1 MQNSTP
7 IFPGFHLQTL
17 RRTPR
22 TRQQRLAAE
31 LAELKTKSIDQLGEV
46 FRGFIGSGS
55 LDPAASGPNS
65 RRRLYSKA
73 NTFWAFLSQVLHPD
87 PGCQE
92 VVRKMQSY
100 AALKGLA
107 IPSSSTA
114 SYCEARV
121 RLPEQDLRAVF
132 ERTAMEMDRLASE
145 AGTFGRRVVVAD
157 GTGLSMP
164 DTATNQHRWPQQS
177 QQKPGCGF
185 PSMKLTACFSLQ
197 SGALLSYATGSKHTH
212 ELTLLRSQ
220 WDVFRPGDILLADKG
235 FCNYRDLATLSE
247 QGVDSLMAMRKKYPI
262 KEAKAL
268 RQLGHDDLLVSWSKP
283 QRVGSFSAQE
293 WDTLPSRIR
302 LRQIRV
308 RINIPGFR
316 SREIYLITTLL
327 DEQKYP
333 AAMLADLYFQRWDVE
348 LFFRDIKITM
358 GMDVL
363 RCKSPEMI
371 RKELLMHLIAYNCV
385 RRLMLEAA
393 EEAGLAVRTVSFKG
407 ALQALRNWEP
417 HLNQLR
423 ISRNERFRL
432 ISELYACITDK
443 TLCIRPERSE
453 PRAVKRRPK
462 NHHLLTKPRNQM
474 VVPKHRNRN
483 WLNKGEKALS

>member
-1 MQNSTP
+1 MQNSTS
-7 IFPGFHLQTL
+7 IFPGFHLPTL

-46 FRGFIGSGS
+46 FRRFVGSAS
-55 LDPAASGPNS
+55 LHPAVSGPNS
-65 RRRLYSKA
+65 RRRLYSKE
-73 NTFWAFLSQVLHPD
+73 NTFWAFLSQVLQPD

-100 AALKGLA
+100 AALKGLGM
-107 IPSSSTA
+107 PSSSTA
-114 SYCEARV
+114 SYCEARG
-121 RLPEQDLRAVF
+121 RLREQDLRAVF
-132 ERTAMEMDRLASE
+132 ERTAREMDRLASE
-145 AGTFGRRVVVAD
+145 PGPFGRRVVVAD

-164 DTATNQHRWPQQS
+164 DTSKNQQMWPQQS

-185 PSMKLTACFSLQ
+185 PSLKLTACFSLHT
-197 SGALLSYATGSKHTH
+197 GALLSYATGSKHTH
-212 ELTLLRSQ
+212 ELTLFRSQ
-220 WDVFRPGDILLADKG
+220 WGVLNRGDILLGDRG
-235 FCNYRDLATLSE
+235 FCNYRDLAKLHE
-247 QGVDSLMAMRKKYPI
+247 EGVDSVMAMRKKYPI

-268 RQLGHDDLLVSWSKP
+268 RRLGHDDLLVTWSKP
-283 QRVGSFSAQE
+283 PRVGSFSTQE
-293 WDTLPSRIR
+293 WDALPSRIR

-308 RINIPGFR
+308 RIDIAGFR
-316 SREIYLITTLL
+316 TREIYLITTLL

-333 AAMLADLYFQRWDVE
+333 ASSLADLYFQRWDVE
-348 LFFRDIKITM
+348 LFFRDIKTTM

-371 RKELLMHLIAYNCV
+371 RKELLMYLIAYNCV
-385 RRLMLEAA
+385 RHLMVEAA

-417 HLNQLR
+417 HLNQVR
-423 ISRNERFRL
+423 ISRKERFRL

-453 PRAVKRRPK
+453 PRAVKRRRK
-462 NHHLLTKPRNQM
+462 NYHLLTQPRHQM

-483 WLNKGEKALS
+483 WLNKRHTALS